1 MWKMLQTKT
10 RLNQNVEIENNIGS
24 ETEHILERTNEIR
37 RKWKTC
43 SLFSTG
49 VKDRSQRIFC
59 LFIPVCRRFFGKI
72 FFPQNR
78 KLEKSLMLM
87 KKIFCVFE
95 NREDLPFS
103 ESVVRMK
110 NFFLNKQI
118 FGRVKTDV
126 RTHVLD
132 RRRKKTSLFYT
143 VGDGGEWEMDWS
155 TNQKST
161 NDTLLLI
168 ITPLTRK
175 TCFTIWNASIT
186 DQSVPTIQWLKFRS
200 R

>member
-1 MWKMLQTKT
+1 
-10 RLNQNVEIENNIGS
+10 
-24 ETEHILERTNEIR
+24 
-37 RKWKTC
+37 
-43 SLFSTG
+43 
-49 VKDRSQRIFC
+49 
-59 LFIPVCRRFFGKI
+59 
-72 FFPQNR
+72 
-78 KLEKSLMLM
+78 M

-143 VGDGGEWEMDWS
+143 VGDGGE
-155 TNQKST
+155 
-161 NDTLLLI
+161 
-168 ITPLTRK
+168 
-175 TCFTIWNASIT
+175 
-186 DQSVPTIQWLKFRS
+186 
-200 R
+200 